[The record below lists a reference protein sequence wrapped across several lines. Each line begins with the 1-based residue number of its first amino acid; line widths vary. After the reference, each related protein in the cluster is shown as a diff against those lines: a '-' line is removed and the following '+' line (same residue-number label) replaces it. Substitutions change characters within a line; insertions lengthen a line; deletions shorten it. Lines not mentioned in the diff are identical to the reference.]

1 MSYIYDICLNF
12 QKRDVEFYDWN
23 LSDNIYHLRKI
34 PIFKVDNKT
43 YFEIKENE
51 VVFSEDLLLKIQNRT
66 EVFGNK
72 KVRYL
77 KFACLISNGKDAFAI
92 LINDKESKRSSI
104 MMEDMNDILEI
115 CNRIYPTKINYSILR
130 KREKCN
136 FKTRREEDMEQ
147 YLNQAIDKLLKEK
160 DSSKLEYL
168 YYECFDKKES
178 NETNMIVQIKREIK
192 NNFDEVANKLYT
204 FFKLTEVKK

>member
-1 MSYIYDICLNF
+1 
-12 QKRDVEFYDWN
+12 
-23 LSDNIYHLRKI
+23 
-34 PIFKVDNKT
+34 
-43 YFEIKENE
+43 
-51 VVFSEDLLLKIQNRT
+51 
-66 EVFGNK
+66 
-72 KVRYL
+72 
-77 KFACLISNGKDAFAI
+77 
-92 LINDKESKRSSI
+92 
-104 MMEDMNDILEI
+104 
-115 CNRIYPTKINYSILR
+115 
-130 KREKCN
+130 
-136 FKTRREEDMEQ
+136 MEQ